1 MPSTCTKNHSV
12 AKRGKAE
19 ALRDL
24 RKTTRLLKEEL
35 NKCNAE
41 NRRLE
46 VVVRKLKRGSMSK
59 VTAVVTPS
67 PMPPNSQSA
76 TLDMENNAPET
87 TNNGCVDSSLA
98 LKSGETVSIYA
109 INCAKAVFSNE
120 ELETGIISPQKPST
134 RKILDPIRVNN
145 IKKEVKVRFPNE
157 WEEARR
163 AINQHCRNVKAKRN
177 NAPAVVS
184 LLAE

>member
-1 MPSTCTKNHSV
+1 MRRNQSV

-24 RKTTRLLKEEL
+24 RKTTMLLKEEL

-46 VVVRKLKRGSMSK
+46 VVVSKLKRGSMSK
-59 VTAVVTPS
+59 VTAMLTPR
-67 PMPPNSQSA
+67 PMPPNVQSA

-87 TNNGCVDSSLA
+87 TNNGCIDSSLA
-98 LKSGETVSIYA
+98 LKSGETVTIYA
-109 INCAKAVFSNE
+109 ISCAKAVFSNE

-134 RKILDPIRVNN
+134 QKILDRIRVNN

-157 WEEARR
+157 WE
-163 AINQHCRNVKAKRN
+163 
-177 NAPAVVS
+177 
-184 LLAE
+184 